1 MNLLD
6 LGILI
11 LLGLVAIRGYY
22 RGLFQEL
29 AGVVGLAAGVV
40 AAAYTYLRL
49 GEILSRW
56 IAEPQY
62 ARAVAFVLI
71 LLVVY
76 WLTYVVAHVLQRLMY
91 HLHLDFFERL
101 LGALFALVK
110 GALLIG
116 FGLMVLA
123 MLLPRESR
131 LLKESRTA
139 PELTHLSRQTL
150 ELLPPDFKKWL
161 QDNLQRW
168 QERLERKKPEEA
180 AAAVGLGLEG
190 PGRS

>member
-11 LLGLVAIRGYY
+11 LLGLVIIRGYY

-62 ARAVAFVLI
+62 ARAIAFVLI

-76 WLTYVVAHVLQRLMY
+76 WLTYMVANALQRLLY

-116 FGLMVLA
+116 FALMFLVL
-123 MLLPRESR
+123 LLPRDSR

-168 QERLERKKPEEA
+168 QERLERKKPEQA
-180 AAAVGLGLEG
+180 AAAVRRGA
-190 PGRS
+190 

>member
-1 MNLLD
+1 MEQVAPMNLLD

-11 LLGLVAIRGYY
+11 LLGLVTIRGYY

-49 GEILSRW
+49 GGILSRW
-56 IAEPQY
+56 IADPQY
-62 ARAVAFVLI
+62 ARVIAFVLI

-76 WLTYVVAHVLQRLMY
+76 WLTYVVANALQRLLY

-116 FGLMVLA
+116 FGLMFLA
-123 MLLPRESR
+123 LLLPRESR

-180 AAAVGLGLEG
+180 AAAVGRGA
-190 PGRS
+190 

>member
-11 LLGLVAIRGYY
+11 LLGLVTIRGYY
-22 RGLFQEL
+22 RGLFQEMAVL
-29 AGVVGLAAGVV
+29 VGLVGGVV
-40 AAAYTYLRL
+40 AAANTYLRL
-49 GEILSRW
+49 AEILSRW
-56 IAEPQY
+56 IAQPQY
-62 ARAVAFVLI
+62 ARALAFILI
-71 LLVVY
+71 LLAVY
-76 WLTYVVAHVLQRLMY
+76 WLTHWVAHALQRLLY
-91 HLHLDFFERL
+91 HLYLDFLERL

-110 GALLIG
+110 GVLLIG
-116 FGLMVLA
+116 FALMFLA
-123 MLLPRESR
+123 LLLPQDSR

-168 QERLERKKPEEA
+168 QEQLERKKAEESPA
-180 AAAVGLGLEG
+180 A
-190 PGRS
+190 GRRGA